1 MKNRLLVLA
10 AILVA
15 ANCTLAKEVSAPKSA
30 EADTTKPGL
39 VKIAGNATMDSPA
52 FQFLTELSDE
62 VGPRVTGSPG
72 AHKAVDWGVA
82 KMKSIGLQNVHTEK
96 WNLWK
101 GWTRGTAEATML
113 APLHR
118 PLAISAMGWTGS
130 TPAGGIDADIATANL
145 FDLEAEIKNASK
157 FRGKIVYV
165 VAQGKPKEN
174 FWTVFGNYAS
184 FLRQLH
190 SAGAVAVIGG
200 DFGFKPEGMHLTHTG
215 ILGFNVDEEIPVVA
229 TTREDGGQIERFL
242 AEGKNVRLHVNI
254 QNKFTN
260 GPVESANV
268 VGELVGREHPEQ
280 VVVVGGHLD
289 SWDLSEGSTDNGV
302 GVAASLAAADA
313 MVKSGVRPR
322 RTIRF
327 VLWTGEEQG
336 FGGSLAYM
344 KQHASEIKNHLAA
357 VVIDNGQGAV
367 REFQLGGRDDL
378 LSSFEPFAD
387 SLENIREIK
396 VTAEMELESDTA
408 PFILAGLPGINLAQ
422 DPAEYKFTHHSEA
435 DALEAVKPDVLT
447 QDATIMALTA
457 YWIADRP
464 ERFASPWPA
473 ERTARMLRETGQFE
487 KLNAFGLWTFGN
499 LGQNTQ

>member
-72 AHKAVDWGVA
+72 AQKAVDWSVA

-145 FDLEAEIKNASK
+145 FDLEAEIKNGSK

-344 KQHASEIKNHLAA
+344 KQHASEIKDHLAA

-447 QDATIMALTA
+447 QDATIMALAA

>member
-72 AHKAVDWGVA
+72 AQKAVDWSVA

-215 ILGFNVDEEIPVVA
+215 ILGFNVDEEIPVVS

-242 AEGKNVRLHVNI
+242 GEGKNVRLHVNI

-260 GPVESANV
+260 GPVESSNV

-289 SWDLSEGSTDNGV
+289 SWDLSEGTTDNGV
-302 GVAASLAAADA
+302 GVAAALAAADA
-313 MVKSGVRPR
+313 IVKSGVRPR

-336 FGGSLAYM
+336 FDGSLAYM
-344 KQHASEIKNHLAA
+344 KQHASEIKDHLAA

-378 LSSFEPFAD
+378 ISSFDPFAD

-457 YWIADRP
+457 YWIADRL
-464 ERFASPWPA
+464 ERFASPWPR

>member
-72 AHKAVDWGVA
+72 AQKAVDWSVA

-130 TPAGGIDADIATANL
+130 TPAGGIDADIAAANL

-174 FWTVFGNYAS
+174 FWTLFGNYAS

-215 ILGFNVDEEIPVVA
+215 ILGFNVDEEIPVVS

-260 GPVESANV
+260 GPVESSNV

-289 SWDLSEGSTDNGV
+289 SWDLSEGTTDNGV
-302 GVAASLAAADA
+302 GVAAALAAADA
-313 MVKSGVRPR
+313 IVKSGVRPR
-322 RTIRF
+322 RTMRF

-344 KQHASEIKNHLAA
+344 KQHASEIKDHVAA

-378 LSSFEPFAD
+378 ISSFDPFAD

-457 YWIADRP
+457 YWIADRL
-464 ERFASPWPA
+464 ERFASPWPR